1 MGSGFELT
9 PGMRRPT
16 SAMRL
21 LDSGASA
28 DFTGRF
34 GLKKRVPNNRADRP
48 WPHLPPPGVRR

>member
-1 MGSGFELT
+1 MGTGFELT

-21 LDSGASA
+21 LGSGASA

-34 GLKKRVPNNRADRP
+34 GLKKRVPNDQADRP
-48 WPHLPPPGVRR
+48 